1 MWSTLSF
8 FTYSN
13 ESTRVFWSKSAFLNE
28 KNTQII
34 FSNFKIYFFEN
45 KSEIKVSFLL
55 QSSSLSICNLYLSKL
70 PALLCKIV
78 RISWKWLS
86 FYNVKLLTTSLIPC
100 YVPHIFL
107 VPLSYNWKIF
117 SLFFFFKGRG
127 FSWAHQ
133 KVKQHPCGECPFR
146 VLWEL
151 YTWFL
156 NIYLSFDALLQKF
169 SPCRMPDVDFCRLKI
184 NKVDAIRTSDLV
196 FDIWFDI
203 SYG

>member
-55 QSSSLSICNLYLSKL
+55 QSSSLYICNLYLSKL

-78 RISWKWLS
+78 RISWKL
-86 FYNVKLLTTSLIPC
+86 VKFLQRKIGNNFFNPLLCASYFFGFT
-100 YVPHIFL
+100 FL
-107 VPLSYNWKIF
+107 DPRPLSYNWKIF
-117 SLFFFFKGRG
+117 SLFFFSRG
-127 FSWAHQ
+127 E
-133 KVKQHPCGECPFR
+133 G
-146 VLWEL
+146 
-151 YTWFL
+151 FL
-156 NIYLSFDALLQKF
+156 GHIK
-169 SPCRMPDVDFCRLKI
+169 K
-184 NKVDAIRTSDLV
+184 
-196 FDIWFDI
+196 
-203 SYG
+203 